1 MVKQLNLY
9 KMVKETFILRTT
21 ELWSSRGVVH
31 IRTIGYDQDEETYIE
46 YDARAL
52 LEDIPSLYRM
62 AKQAIKQDEVHEL
75 NKYVDFKKE
84 LASDYKG
91 KRGRKSSISN

>member
-9 KMVKETFILRTT
+9 KMSKELFILKTT
-21 ELWSSRGVVH
+21 ELYSSPGVVH
-31 IRTIGYDQDEETYIE
+31 IQSIGFDPEDSAYIE
-46 YDARAL
+46 FDERTL

-62 AKQAIKQDEVHEL
+62 AKQAIQQEESHEL

-91 KRGRKSSISN
+91 KRGRKSLSE